1 MAVLGTK
8 MIAGVYDMQKCRL
21 WVCCVLVTVAMFMAS
36 AAGAADTVMLQREG
50 WDPTVRQSLNEMFV
64 LYGKGSPNYNPS
76 IRPYAVFDFDNTVSI
91 LDVEEQLAIYQLEH
105 MRFAVKPEQMYA
117 VLTTGVPDINMDLG
131 KEYNNLTVA
140 TVAADAAAA
149 YKRLYAQG
157 YVSPA
162 GVYGEKMQKMQAGD
176 DWKEFATKARWLY
189 DAIGDTMDVSVSY
202 PWITYWFT
210 GMTPQ
215 QVYGMAHEAFVHY
228 RKASADP
235 AFWQKRKWQSP
246 AAYKGSK
253 AGQITV
259 SYKQGITVSPEIQE
273 LFHALEANGFDAWV
287 CSASFIDVISAAVSP
302 EVFGIEGVDGVLAM
316 TNKEQN
322 GKYINAYDYDFHAQ
336 TQGKGKTLSISK
348 LIAPL
353 YRGRGPV
360 FVAFDSQGDFNFV
373 SEYADTAVGLALNR
387 ARKDDAGILAA
398 VALYQNQKKLT
409 VAKAVQQGNTRYLLQ
424 GRNENGGYLW
434 PRPEVQQLGKDKP
447 ELLSSKAEG
456 WLKKLESGTTVPVLI
471 NDAPKLTGKLKTY
484 DGYKSIR

>member
-1 MAVLGTK
+1 MQIMGVLFVGCS
-8 MIAGVYDMQKCRL
+8 GDVHGFSRWRSGYCH
-21 WVCCVLVTVAMFMAS
+21 VAA
-36 AAGAADTVMLQREG
+36 RG

-235 AFWQKRKWQSP
+235 C
-246 AAYKGSK
+246 
-253 AGQITV
+253 
-259 SYKQGITVSPEIQE
+259 
-273 LFHALEANGFDAWV
+273 LL
-287 CSASFIDVISAAVSP
+287 
-302 EVFGIEGVDGVLAM
+302 
-316 TNKEQN
+316 
-322 GKYINAYDYDFHAQ
+322 
-336 TQGKGKTLSISK
+336 
-348 LIAPL
+348 
-353 YRGRGPV
+353 
-360 FVAFDSQGDFNFV
+360 
-373 SEYADTAVGLALNR
+373 
-387 ARKDDAGILAA
+387 
-398 VALYQNQKKLT
+398 
-409 VAKAVQQGNTRYLLQ
+409 AKAQV
-424 GRNENGGYLW
+424 
-434 PRPEVQQLGKDKP
+434 
-447 ELLSSKAEG
+447 AEPCA
-456 WLKKLESGTTVPVLI
+456 L
-471 NDAPKLTGKLKTY
+471 
-484 DGYKSIR
+484 

>member
-1 MAVLGTK
+1 MA
-8 MIAGVYDMQKCRL
+8 
-21 WVCCVLVTVAMFMAS
+21 CVFL
-36 AAGAADTVMLQREG
+36 AAVMLSLATAAAAFEPVMLQSEG
-50 WDPTVRQSLNEMFV
+50 WDPTVRRSINEMFV

-105 MRFAVKPEQMYA
+105 MQFAVKPDQMYA
-117 VLTTGVPDINMDLG
+117 VLTTGVPDINKDLG
-131 KEYNNLTVA
+131 KEFNNLTVA
-140 TVAADAAAA
+140 KVAADAAAA
-149 YKRLYAQG
+149 YKRLYAHG

-162 GVYGEKMQKMQAGD
+162 GVDGEKMRKMQAGD

-215 QVYGMAHEAFVHY
+215 QVYGMAHKAFVGY
-228 RKASADP
+228 RQASADR
-235 AFWQKRKWQSP
+235 AFWQKRKWSSP
-246 AAYKGSK
+246 ANYKGSK
-253 AGQITV
+253 AGQISV
-259 SYKQGITVSPEIQE
+259 SYKQGITVSPEMQE
-273 LFHALEANGFDAWV
+273 LFHALQANGFDAWV

-316 TNKEQN
+316 TNKEKD

-336 TQGKGKTLSISK
+336 TQGPGKAQSISK

-373 SEYADTAVGLALNR
+373 SEYADTALGLALNR
-387 ARKDDAGILAA
+387 TRKDDAGILAA
-398 VALYQNQKKLT
+398 VALYQNKKKET
-409 VAKAVQQGNTRYLLQ
+409 VAQAVKKGDTRYVLQ
-424 GRNENGGYLW
+424 GRNENGGYFW
-434 PRPEVQQLGKDKP
+434 AKPEVQLLGKDKP
-447 ELLSSKAEG
+447 TLLSSKAEG
-456 WLKKLESGTTVPVLI
+456 WLKKLESGTPVPVLI

-484 DGYKSIR
+484 DGYKSIK

>member
-1 MAVLGTK
+1 
-8 MIAGVYDMQKCRL
+8 MQKCRL
-21 WVCCVLVTVAMFMAS
+21 WVCCLLVAAAMFMAS

-210 GMTPQ
+210 
-215 QVYGMAHEAFVHY
+215 V
-228 RKASADP
+228 
-235 AFWQKRKWQSP
+235 
-246 AAYKGSK
+246 
-253 AGQITV
+253 
-259 SYKQGITVSPEIQE
+259 
-273 LFHALEANGFDAWV
+273 
-287 CSASFIDVISAAVSP
+287 
-302 EVFGIEGVDGVLAM
+302 
-316 TNKEQN
+316 
-322 GKYINAYDYDFHAQ
+322 
-336 TQGKGKTLSISK
+336 
-348 LIAPL
+348 
-353 YRGRGPV
+353 
-360 FVAFDSQGDFNFV
+360 
-373 SEYADTAVGLALNR
+373 
-387 ARKDDAGILAA
+387 
-398 VALYQNQKKLT
+398 
-409 VAKAVQQGNTRYLLQ
+409 
-424 GRNENGGYLW
+424 
-434 PRPEVQQLGKDKP
+434 
-447 ELLSSKAEG
+447 
-456 WLKKLESGTTVPVLI
+456 
-471 NDAPKLTGKLKTY
+471 
-484 DGYKSIR
+484 

>member
-1 MAVLGTK
+1 MRKIRLLLGCLLVL
-8 MIAGVYDMQKCRL
+8 AGMCI
-21 WVCCVLVTVAMFMAS
+21 TA
-36 AAGAADTVMLQREG
+36 AAGAADLVMLQREG
-50 WDPTVRQSLNEMFV
+50 WDPTVRRSINEMFV
-64 LYGKGSPNYNPS
+64 LYGRGSSGYNPS

-105 MRFAVKPEQMYA
+105 MRFAMKPDQVYA
-117 VLTTGVPDINMDLG
+117 VLTTGVPDINKKLG
-131 KEYNNLTVA
+131 KEWNDLSVA
-140 TVAADAAAA
+140 QVAADAAAA
-149 YKRLYAQG
+149 YARLYKAG
-157 YVSPA
+157 YVSA
-162 GVYGEKMQKMQAGD
+162 EGVYGEKLARMQASD

-210 GMTPQ
+210 GMKPQ
-215 QVYGMAHEAFVHY
+215 QVYDMAHEAFVYY

-246 AAYKGSK
+246 AGYKGSK
-253 AGQITV
+253 AGQLSIGF
-259 SYKQGITVSPEIQE
+259 KQGITVSPEIQE

-302 EVFGIEGVDGVLAM
+302 EVFGIEGVDGVVAM
-316 TNKEQN
+316 TNKESN

-360 FVAFDSQGDFNFV
+360 LVAFDSQGDFNFV
-373 SEYADTAVGLALNR
+373 TEYADTAVGLALNR

-398 VALYQNQKKLT
+398 VALYQNKKGQT
-409 VAKAVQQGNTRYLLQ
+409 VADAVKKGDTRYLLQ

-434 PRPEVQQLGKDKP
+434 AKPEVQLLGKDKP
-447 ELLSSKAEG
+447 ALLSEKAEG
-456 WLKKLESGTTVPVLI
+456 WLKKLEKGTPVPVLI
-471 NDAPKLTGKLKTY
+471 NSAPELTGKLKTY
-484 DGYKSIR
+484 DGYKSIK